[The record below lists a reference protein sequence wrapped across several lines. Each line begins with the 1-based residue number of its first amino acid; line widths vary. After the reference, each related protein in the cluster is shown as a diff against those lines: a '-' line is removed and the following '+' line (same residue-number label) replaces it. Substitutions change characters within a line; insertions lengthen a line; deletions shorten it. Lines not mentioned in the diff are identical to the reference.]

1 MKILWL
7 GCFFG
12 VLLWSAIEPKDR
24 ITWWLEVA
32 PALIAL
38 VVMVLTWHRF
48 RLTRLLYGLILLHSI
63 VLMIGG
69 HYTYAEVP
77 LGDWLQPLLGSERNN
92 YDKLGHFMQGLVP
105 AMVAREILL
114 RNQVLAAPG
123 WLNAI
128 VVSICLAISALYELI
143 EWLVALISG
152 ASSEAFLGTQGY
164 IWDTQ
169 TDIAMALL
177 GAVSGLLLLSA
188 KQDRQIAALNAREH
202 AEDGDS
208 GQLRPARMPPSS
220 DHLAP
225 PSACARPPAMAKSTA
240 LYWNVLASEH
250 AGRWQPVA
258 GTEGMLEELT
268 LAFDEHS
275 GDYTR
280 LTRFKA
286 GADTRA
292 FGSKVHDYP
301 EEIYIISGRLY
312 DAAFDFWLESGH
324 YASRPPGEWHGPF
337 CCAEECLVLEVSYPS
352 QAIGSG

>member
-1 MKILWL
+1 VKILWL
-7 GCFFG
+7 GLFFG
-12 VLLWSAIEPKDR
+12 VLLWSAIGPKDR

-38 VVMVLTWHRF
+38 VVMAFTWRRF
-48 RLTRLLYGLILLHSI
+48 RLTGLLYGLILLHCI

-77 LGDWLQPLLGSERNN
+77 LGEWLQPLLGYERNN

-105 AMVAREILL
+105 ALVAREILL
-114 RNQVLAAPG
+114 RNQVLAAPA

-143 EWLVALISG
+143 EWLVALIAG

-164 IWDTQ
+164 MWDTQ
-169 TDIAMALL
+169 TDMAMALL
-177 GAVSGLLLLSA
+177 GAVSGLFLLSA
-188 KQDRQIAALNAREH
+188 IQDRQLAALNAREH
-202 AEDGDS
+202 ADEGDS
-208 GQLRPARMPPSS
+208 GQPQPVYTPRSK
-220 DHLAP
+220 DHLP
-225 PSACARPPAMAKSTA
+225 PPPASARAPAMAKSTA
-240 LYWNVLASEH
+240 RYWNVLASEH

-268 LAFDEHS
+268 LALDEHT

-292 FGSKVHDYP
+292 FGPKVHDYP
-301 EEIYIISGRLY
+301 EEVYIIAGRLY
-312 DAAFDFWLESGH
+312 DAAFDLWLESGH

-337 CCAEECLVLEVSYPS
+337 RCTEECLVLEVSYPS
-352 QAIGSG
+352 QAIGGS